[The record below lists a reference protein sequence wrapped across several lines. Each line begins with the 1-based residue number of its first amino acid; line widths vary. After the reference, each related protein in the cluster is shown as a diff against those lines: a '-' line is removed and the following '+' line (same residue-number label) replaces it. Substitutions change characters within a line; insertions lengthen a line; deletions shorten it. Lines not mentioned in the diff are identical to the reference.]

1 MRGKSAYA
9 IALCL
14 IGMGSVL
21 LSPAPSPAQSDD
33 KNNLVRD
40 FKAYKDRC
48 EPETSSP
55 PTPSRS
61 CANEKAELAQ
71 RQHKLN
77 LTDADLEALLKAQIL
92 KRGGFGRGGD

>member
-1 MRGKSAYA
+1 MSRKITYA

-14 IGMGSVL
+14 IGVGVVL

-33 KNNLVRD
+33 KNNLIRD

-55 PTPSRS
+55 PAPSKS
-61 CANEKAELAQ
+61 CADEKAKLAD

-77 LTDADLEALLKAQIL
+77 LTDADLAALMKVQVL
-92 KRGGFGRGGD
+92 KRSGPGRGGD